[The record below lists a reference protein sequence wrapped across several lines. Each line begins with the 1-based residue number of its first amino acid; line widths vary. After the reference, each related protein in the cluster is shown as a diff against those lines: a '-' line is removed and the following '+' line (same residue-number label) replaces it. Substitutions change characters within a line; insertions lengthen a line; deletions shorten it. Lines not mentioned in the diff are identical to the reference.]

1 MRWPQSAG
9 MQTNTHFHISNPN
22 HVIRSLAGEWNLLER
37 DPRNLRRCTRWGL
50 TGNTPNTLCDL
61 AVRAGLGQ
69 GCDQDLADKSLYE
82 LVCVA
87 VHHGGRVKA
96 DVDLAAR
103 IVIQRLLPGLIS
115 IASRRGRICDGG
127 FDEAFSRVLT
137 EAWTTV
143 IHFPVE
149 RRTHKI
155 AVNILRD
162 SESRAFWRGDR
173 AAKVEASRREIFI
186 AEQMR
191 TSAENEDN
199 ETMRSYAWEFAH
211 DHLTGQQLEVFK
223 EMFTGVSSTDTAA
236 RLGLTERA
244 VRYHRTAVTDQLRSL
259 VLRSRNELVTT
270 NTLEPAIANPA
281 IIGSRTPV
289 AANGS
294 AATL

>member
-1 MRWPQSAG
+1 
-9 MQTNTHFHISNPN
+9 MQTNSHFHITNPN
-22 HVIRSLAGEWNLLER
+22 HVIKSLAGEWNLLER
-37 DPRNLRRCTRWGL
+37 DPRNLQRCIRWGL
-50 TGNTPNTLCDL
+50 SGDAPNTLCDL
-61 AVRAGLGQ
+61 AIRAGLGQ
-69 GCDQDLADKSLYE
+69 GCEQDLADRSLYE

-87 VHHGGRVKA
+87 VHHGGRTNA
-96 DVDLAAR
+96 DVKLAAR

-143 IHFPVE
+143 VHFPVE

-173 AAKVEASRREIFI
+173 AAKVEASRREIFV
-186 AEQMR
+186 AEQVR
-191 TSAENEDN
+191 TATENEDN
-199 ETMRSYAWEFAH
+199 EAMRIQAWEFAH
-211 DHLTGQQLEVFK
+211 DHLSGQLLDVFK
-223 EMFTGVSSTDTAA
+223 EMFAGVSSAETAS

-244 VRYHRTAVTDQLRSL
+244 VRYHRTAVTNQLRSL
-259 VLRSRNELVTT
+259 VLRNRNELVTT

-281 IIGSRTPV
+281 TIGSNTPV
-289 AANGS
+289 AASGS
-294 AATL
+294 AAML

>member
-1 MRWPQSAG
+1 
-9 MQTNTHFHISNPN
+9 MQTNSHFHITNPN
-22 HVIRSLAGEWNLLER
+22 HVIKSLAGEWNLLER
-37 DPRNLRRCTRWGL
+37 DPRNLQRCIRWGL
-50 TGNTPNTLCDL
+50 SGDAPSTLCDL
-61 AVRAGLGQ
+61 AIRAGLGQ
-69 GCDQDLADKSLYE
+69 GCEQDLADRSLYE

-87 VHHGGRVKA
+87 VHHGGRTNA
-96 DVDLAAR
+96 DVELAAR

-143 IHFPVE
+143 VHFPIE

-173 AAKVEASRREIFI
+173 AAKVEASRREIFV
-186 AEQMR
+186 AEQLR
-191 TSAENEDN
+191 TATENEDN
-199 ETMRSYAWEFAH
+199 EAMRIHAWEFAH
-211 DHLTGQQLEVFK
+211 DHLSGQLLDVFK
-223 EMFTGVSSTDTAA
+223 EMFAGVSSAETAS

-244 VRYHRTAVTDQLRSL
+244 VRYHRTAVTNQLRSL
-259 VLRSRNELVTT
+259 VLRNRNELVTT

-281 IIGSRTPV
+281 TIGSNTPV
-289 AANGS
+289 AASGS
-294 AATL
+294 AAML

>member
-1 MRWPQSAG
+1 
-9 MQTNTHFHISNPN
+9 MQTNSHFHITNPN
-22 HVIRSLAGEWNLLER
+22 HVIKSLSGEWNLLER
-37 DPRNLRRCTRWGL
+37 DPRNLQRCIRWGL
-50 TGNTPNTLCDL
+50 SGDAPNTLCDL
-61 AVRAGLGQ
+61 AIRAGLGQ
-69 GCDQDLADKSLYE
+69 GCEQDLADRSLYE

-87 VHHGGRVKA
+87 VHHGGRTNA
-96 DVDLAAR
+96 DVGLAAR

-143 IHFPVE
+143 VHFPVE

-173 AAKVEASRREIFI
+173 AAKVEASRREIFV
-186 AEQMR
+186 AEQVR
-191 TSAENEDN
+191 TATENEDN
-199 ETMRSYAWEFAH
+199 EAMRIHAWEFAH
-211 DHLTGQQLEVFK
+211 DHLSGQLLDVFK
-223 EMFTGVSSTDTAA
+223 EMFAGISSAETAS

-244 VRYHRTAVTDQLRSL
+244 VRYHRTAVTNQLRSL
-259 VLRSRNELVTT
+259 VLRNRNELVTT

-281 IIGSRTPV
+281 TIGSNTPV
-289 AANGS
+289 AASGS
-294 AATL
+294 AAML